1 MNENEKEH
9 LYEMLE
15 KLVFDENQLLI
26 LKEKIEQVANGT
38 LSSKLLRKQI
48 IDFRMAIMERLLE
61 FFPFYVKQ
69 SSTQKQLTN
78 FLDHSND
85 KFEELEEKNRLL
97 KEVSVRINKIYENL
111 VKQI

>member
-1 MNENEKEH
+1 MNEKEKDY

-38 LSSKLLRKQI
+38 ISSKLLRKQI
-48 IDFRMAIMERLLE
+48 IDFRMSIMERLFE

-78 FLDHSND
+78 FIDSSNEN
-85 KFEELEEKNRLL
+85 FEELEEKNKLL
-97 KEVSVRINKIYENL
+97 EEISGRINKIYKNL
-111 VKQI
+111 IKHT

>member
-1 MNENEKEH
+1 MNEKEKEH

-15 KLVFDENQLLI
+15 KLVFDENQLQI

-48 IDFRMAIMERLLE
+48 IDFRMTIMERLFE

-69 SSTQKQLTN
+69 SSIQKQLTN
-78 FLDHSND
+78 FIDHSDDN
-85 KFEELEEKNRLL
+85 FEDIEEKNKLL
-97 KEVSVRINKIYENL
+97 EEISVRIKKIYKNL
-111 VKQI
+111 VKQL